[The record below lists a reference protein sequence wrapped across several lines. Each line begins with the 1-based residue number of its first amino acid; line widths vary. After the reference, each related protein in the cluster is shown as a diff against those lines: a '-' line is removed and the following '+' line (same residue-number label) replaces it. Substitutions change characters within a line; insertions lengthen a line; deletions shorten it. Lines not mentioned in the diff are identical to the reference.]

1 MVTYPKLKARY
12 SNGAFQVS
20 RKLKKLPEGASVE
33 LTVRFK
39 NGKPR
44 KTRKTR
50 QTRDAQK
57 SFTYPTVALPANAL
71 DGLKGILS
79 LGGDALADSEALYDG
94 D

>member
-12 SNGAFQVS
+12 TNGSFKVT
-20 RKLKKLPEGASVE
+20 RKLKKLPEGATVE

-44 KTRKTR
+44 KTRKAIAAPAPR
-50 QTRDAQK
+50 K
-57 SFTYPTVALPANAL
+57 MYSYPTCALPANAL

-79 LGGDALADSEALYDG
+79 IGGDALADSEALYDG